1 MIKRSL
7 FLNFIYKIFFLL
19 LLILLTVFAFS
30 YLNYIGSGF
39 VWEAA
44 SKSER
49 KSAFVE
55 VVCGIIISGFAF
67 VRFLELTEHISRHR
81 KYLKRMT
88 EELSPTPD
96 FETIEEEADFYDKE
110 LKLLT
115 YKNCLITYHNY
126 FCFRKMDSQIWQ
138 IFLNK
143 YQKYSLYKG
152 KKSKSFL
159 PPKFFLIV
167 RNQDYREQFMP
178 LKYKEKNWS
187 RFRSYLADHYS
198 AIELDEQVREIET

>member
-1 MIKRSL
+1 M
-7 FLNFIYKIFFLL
+7 

-30 YLNYIGSGF
+30 YLVHNGSGY
-39 VWEAA
+39 VREEA

-49 KSAFVE
+49 KSAYVG
-55 VVCGIIISGFAF
+55 VAGGIIISGFAF

-81 KYLKRMT
+81 KYLKIMT

-96 FETIEEEADFYDKE
+96 FETIEEEADFHDKE
-110 LKLLT
+110 LKLLI

-126 FCFRKMDSQIWQ
+126 FCFRKLDSQIWQ

-143 YQKYSLYKG
+143 YQKYSRYKG
-152 KKSKSFL
+152 KKSKSLL

-178 LKYKEKNWS
+178 LRYKEKNWS
-187 RFRSYLADHYS
+187 RVFCFISDQNKAQ
-198 AIELDEQVREIET
+198 ELDVKVSENYK

>member
-7 FLNFIYKIFFLL
+7 FLNFIYKTVILL

-39 VWEAA
+39 VWEEA

-55 VVCGIIISGFAF
+55 VVCGIIISGYAF

-81 KYLKRMT
+81 KYLKTMT
-88 EELSPTPD
+88 EELSPAPD
-96 FETIEEEADFYDKE
+96 FETIEEEADFHDKE
-110 LKLLT
+110 LKLLI

-143 YQKYSLYKG
+143 YQKYSRYKG
-152 KKSKSFL
+152 KKSKSLL
-159 PPKFFLIV
+159 PRSSSLLSEIKTIGNSLCHLSTKRKIGIALDLI
-167 RNQDYREQFMP
+167 
-178 LKYKEKNWS
+178 
-187 RFRSYLADHYS
+187 
-198 AIELDEQVREIET
+198 

>member
-39 VWEAA
+39 VWEEA

-55 VVCGIIISGFAF
+55 VVCGIIISGYAF

-81 KYLKRMT
+81 KYLKIMT

-96 FETIEEEADFYDKE
+96 FKTIEEEADFHDKE
-110 LKLLT
+110 LKLLI

-143 YQKYSLYKG
+143 YQNIVDTKARKVSLFCHRSSSLLSEIKTIG
-152 KKSKSFL
+152 NSLCHLGTKRKIGVAL
-159 PPKFFLIV
+159 VLI
-167 RNQDYREQFMP
+167 
-178 LKYKEKNWS
+178 
-187 RFRSYLADHYS
+187 
-198 AIELDEQVREIET
+198 

>member
-1 MIKRSL
+1 
-7 FLNFIYKIFFLL
+7 
-19 LLILLTVFAFS
+19 
-30 YLNYIGSGF
+30 
-39 VWEAA
+39 
-44 SKSER
+44 
-49 KSAFVE
+49 
-55 VVCGIIISGFAF
+55 
-67 VRFLELTEHISRHR
+67 
-81 KYLKRMT
+81 MT

-96 FETIEEEADFYDKE
+96 FETLEEEADFHDKE
-110 LKLLT
+110 LKLLI

-143 YQKYSLYKG
+143 YQKYSRYKG
-152 KKSKSFL
+152 KKSKSLL

-187 RFRSYLADHYS
+187 RFSSYLADHYPS
-198 AIELDEQVREIET
+198 IELDEQVREIETT

>member
-7 FLNFIYKIFFLL
+7 FLNFIYKTVFLL

-30 YLNYIGSGF
+30 FLNYIGSGF
-39 VWEAA
+39 VWEEA
-44 SKSER
+44 SKGDR
-49 KSAFVE
+49 KIAFNG
-55 VVCGIIISGFAF
+55 VVGGIIISGFAF

-81 KYLKRMT
+81 KYLKTMT
-88 EELSPTPD
+88 EELSPAPD
-96 FETIEEEADFYDKE
+96 FETIEEEADFHDKE
-110 LKLLT
+110 LKLLI

-143 YQKYSLYKG
+143 YQKYSRYKG
-152 KKSKSFL
+152 KKSKSLL

-178 LKYKEKNWS
+178 LRYKEKNWS
-187 RFRSYLADHYS
+187 RFRSYISEQYTAR
-198 AIELDEQVREIET
+198 ELD

>member
-7 FLNFIYKIFFLL
+7 FFNFIYKIVFLM

-30 YLNYIGSGF
+30 YLVHNGSGY
-39 VWEAA
+39 VREEA

-49 KSAFVE
+49 KSAYVG
-55 VVCGIIISGFAF
+55 VAGGIIISGFSF

-81 KYLKRMT
+81 KYLKIMT

-96 FETIEEEADFYDKE
+96 FETIEEEADFHDKE
-110 LKLLT
+110 LKLLI

-126 FCFRKMDSQIWQ
+126 FCFRKIDSQIWQ

-143 YQKYSLYKG
+143 YQKYSRYKG
-152 KKSKSFL
+152 KKNKSLL
-159 PPKFFLIV
+159 PPEFFLIV

-178 LKYKEKNWS
+178 LK
-187 RFRSYLADHYS
+187 
-198 AIELDEQVREIET
+198 

>member
-1 MIKRSL
+1 M
-7 FLNFIYKIFFLL
+7 

-30 YLNYIGSGF
+30 YLVHNGSGY
-39 VWEAA
+39 VREEA

-49 KSAFVE
+49 KSAYIGVAG
-55 VVCGIIISGFAF
+55 GIIISGFTF

-81 KYLKRMT
+81 KYLKIMT

-96 FETIEEEADFYDKE
+96 FKTIEEEADFHDKE
-110 LKLLT
+110 LKLLI

-126 FCFRKMDSQIWQ
+126 FCFRKIDSQIWQ

-143 YQKYSLYKG
+143 YQKYSRYKG
-152 KKSKSFL
+152 KKNKSLL

-167 RNQDYREQFMP
+167 RNLDYREQFMP
-178 LKYKEKNWS
+178 LRYKEKNWS
-187 RFRSYLADHYS
+187 HFSSYLADHYP
-198 AIELDEQVREIET
+198 AI

>member
-7 FLNFIYKIFFLL
+7 FFNFIYKIVFLM

-30 YLNYIGSGF
+30 YLVHNGSGY
-39 VWEAA
+39 VREEA

-49 KSAFVE
+49 KSSYIGVAG
-55 VVCGIIISGFAF
+55 GIIISGFTF

-81 KYLKRMT
+81 KYLKIMT

-96 FETIEEEADFYDKE
+96 FETIEEEADFHDKE
-110 LKLLT
+110 LKILI

-126 FCFRKMDSQIWQ
+126 FCFRKIDSQIWQ

-143 YQKYSLYKG
+143 YQKYSRYKG
-152 KKSKSFL
+152 KKSKSLL

-178 LKYKEKNWS
+178 FRYKEKNWS
-187 RFRSYLADHYS
+187 RFIYYISDQYTAK
-198 AIELDEQVREIET
+198 ELDEQLREIET

>member
-1 MIKRSL
+1 MIQRSL
-7 FLNFIYKIFFLL
+7 FFNFIYKIVFLM

-30 YLNYIGSGF
+30 YLVHNGSGY
-39 VWEAA
+39 VREEA

-49 KSAFVE
+49 KSAYVG
-55 VVCGIIISGFAF
+55 VAGGIIISGFAF

-143 YQKYSLYKG
+143 YQKYSRYKG